1 MTDPRP
7 KVERRG
13 SRTETALLQFAT
25 GLMRDRGYAQ
35 LRRDACVVDK
45 VLPFTSARKRIC
57 SFAWTPDDVD
67 VDDDEKIRRVLY
79 TGPHTTA
86 FAW

>member
-1 MTDPRP
+1 M
-7 KVERRG
+7 
-13 SRTETALLQFAT
+13 QFAT

-45 VLPFTSARKRIC
+45 VLPFTSARKRMC

-67 VDDDEKIRRVLY
+67 VDDDEKIRVRSIHWFPYDRVRVVNAD
-79 TGPHTTA
+79 P
-86 FAW
+86 